1 MRRLLRAAVA
11 GALALTLAATTA
23 GLATAA
29 APDRLTGLADDL
41 VAAGAPGVVVRVD
54 DGRRVTEL
62 ARQARW
68 TVRDHRLRPTD
79 QYRVASNTKTVTA
92 TIALQLV
99 AEGVLALED
108 PVEEWLPGVVPNG
121 GAITLEMLLKQTTG
135 LYDYLDD
142 PRLLG
147 LITGQQPHRWQP
159 AELVAVAVGHPPL
172 FAPGERWDYSNT
184 NYTLVGM
191 VLEAA
196 TGRTYAELVQRR
208 VTGPLRL
215 ADTRV
220 ATDATFPGPH
230 AHGYEPDAEHLA
242 PHLPPGTP
250 AGLGFAGPEHH
261 GHVDVTG
268 IDVSPAWA
276 AGGMTSTARDW
287 QRFQSALFS
296 GRLLPREQLRAMLAT
311 VPQGDGTDRYG
322 LGVME
327 ISTPC
332 GTVWGHTG
340 GLPGYSTH
348 HFADRTGTRT
358 LAVLTTRMERFAP
371 ENTALEQSLFHA
383 AVCRMYGK

>member
-1 MRRLLRAAVA
+1 MGTLLRTTTAAVVAATLVAA
-11 GALALTLAATTA
+11 GA
-23 GLATAA
+23 ATASA
-29 APDRLTGLADDL
+29 TDELTGLADEL
-41 VAAGAPGVVVRVD
+41 IAAGAPGVIVRVD

-79 QYRVASNTKTVTA
+79 QFRVASNTKTVTA

-108 PVEEWLPGVVPNG
+108 PVEKWLPGVVPNG
-121 GAITLEMLLKQTTG
+121 RAITLEMLLVQTSG
-135 LYDYLDD
+135 LYDFLDD
-142 PRLLG
+142 PRLFG
-147 LITGQQPHRWQP
+147 LVTGQQPRHWPP
-159 AELVAVAVGHPPL
+159 AELVAVATDHPPL

-191 VLEAA
+191 VLESA
-196 TGRTYAELVQRR
+196 TGRTYGELVQRR

-215 ADTRV
+215 TDTRLP
-220 ATDATFPGPH
+220 TDATFPGRH

-242 PHLPPGTP
+242 PHLPPGAP
-250 AGLGFAGPEHH
+250 PGLGFAGPEHH
-261 GHVDVTG
+261 GRVNVTG
-268 IDVSPAWA
+268 IDISSAWA

-287 QRFQSALFS
+287 QRFQSALLS
-296 GRLLPREQLRAMLAT
+296 GRLLPRDQLSAMLGT
-311 VPQGDGTDRYG
+311 VPQGSGPVRYG

-327 ISTPC
+327 ASTRC

-340 GLPGYSTH
+340 GLPGYSSYSFT
-348 HFADRTGTRT
+348 DRTGSRNVT
-358 LAVLTTRMERFAP
+358 VLTTRMQRFAP
-371 ENTALEQSLFHA
+371 ENNEIEHELFTA

>member
-1 MRRLLRAAVA
+1 MRTLLRTTTAAV
-11 GALALTLAATTA
+11 LAAALVTTGA
-23 GLATAA
+23 VTASAT
-29 APDRLTGLADDL
+29 DRLTGLAEDL

-68 TVRDHRLRPTD
+68 TLRDHRLRPSD
-79 QYRVASNTKTVTA
+79 QFRVASNTKTVTA

-99 AEGVLALED
+99 AEGVLDLED
-108 PVEEWLPGVVPNG
+108 PVEQWLPGVVPNG
-121 GAITLEMLLKQTTG
+121 RAITLEMLLKQTSG

-147 LITGQQPHRWQP
+147 LITGQQPRDWRP
-159 AELVAVAVGHPPL
+159 AELVAIAAEYPPL

-184 NYTLVGM
+184 NYTLAGM
-191 VLEAA
+191 VLESAS
-196 TGRTYAELVQRR
+196 GLTYGELVERR

-215 ADTRV
+215 TDTRLP
-220 ATDATFPGPH
+220 TDATFPGRH

-250 AGLGFAGPEHH
+250 PGLGFAGPEHH
-261 GHVDVTG
+261 GRVDVTG

-311 VPQGDGTDRYG
+311 VPQDAGTDRYG

-327 ISTPC
+327 VDTPC

-340 GLPGYSTH
+340 GLPGYSSH
-348 HFADRTGTRT
+348 SFADRTGTRT
-358 LAVLTTRMERFAP
+358 VTVLTTRMERFAP
-371 ENTALEQSLFHA
+371 ENTPIEQSLFHA
-383 AVCRMYGK
+383 AVCRMYGR

>member
-1 MRRLLRAAVA
+1 MRRLPRTGAAAV
-11 GALALTLAATTA
+11 LAAALLTTGA
-23 GLATAA
+23 VTASAT
-29 APDRLTGLADDL
+29 DRLTGLADDL
-41 VAAGAPGVVVRVD
+41 VAAGAPGVIVRVD

-79 QYRVASNTKTVTA
+79 QFRVASNTKTVTA

-99 AEGVLALED
+99 AEGVLSLED
-108 PVEEWLPGVVPNG
+108 PVEEWLPGVVPDG
-121 GAITLEMLLKQTTG
+121 RAITVEMLLKQTSG
-135 LYDYLDD
+135 LFDFLDD

-147 LITGQQPHRWQP
+147 LITGQQPRDWRP
-159 AELVAVAVGHPPL
+159 AELVAIAAEHPPL

-184 NYTLVGM
+184 NYTLAGM
-191 VLEAA
+191 VLESA
-196 TGRTYAELVQRR
+196 TGLSYGELVERR

-215 ADTRV
+215 TGTRLP
-220 ATDATFPGPH
+220 TDATFPGRH

-250 AGLGFAGPEHH
+250 PGLGFAGPEHH
-261 GHVDVTG
+261 DHVDVTG

-296 GRLLPREQLRAMLAT
+296 GRLLPREQLRTMLAT
-311 VPQGDGTDRYG
+311 VPQDQGTDRYG

-348 HFADRTGTRT
+348 AFSDRAGTRSVT
-358 LAVLTTRMERFAP
+358 VLTTRMERFAP
-371 ENTALEQSLFHA
+371 ENTAIEQSLFHA